1 MLARLTHCVS
11 FLLSFSLLFS
21 LSCLDCLNA
30 SIGSKDSIRNP
41 ESQESDFQ
49 NKFFTKVLFL
59 SQYHLPIDIA
69 GLCLIFEQLPY
80 DTV

>member
-21 LSCLDCLNA
+21 LSCPDCLNA
-30 SIGSKDSIRNP
+30 SIASKDSIRNP
-41 ESQESDFQ
+41 KSQESDLQ

-59 SQYHLPIDIA
+59 SQDYLPIDIA
-69 GLCLIFEQLPY
+69 GLCLIFFPY